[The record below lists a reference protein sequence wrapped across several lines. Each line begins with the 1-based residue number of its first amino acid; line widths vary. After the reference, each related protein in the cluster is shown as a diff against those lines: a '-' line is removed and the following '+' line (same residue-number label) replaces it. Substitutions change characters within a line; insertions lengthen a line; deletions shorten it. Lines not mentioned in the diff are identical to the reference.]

1 MPTNS
6 ARRDYFPRLPLFG
19 AGAVIGLSLLAAIAG
34 RLSGDGKMQPTA
46 TLVAERELM
55 FEDRADGAV
64 VIVNAANNKTI
75 QVMTGQNGFVRGTLR
90 GFARTRHM
98 NGLGEFLPFRLTS
111 WSDGRLILFDPSTG
125 RHVDIEAFGTANE
138 AIFGALLSPSLYTS

>member
-6 ARRDYFPRLPLFG
+6 VRREYFPRLPLIG
-19 AGAVIGLSLLAAIAG
+19 AATVVGLSLLAAIAG
-34 RLSGDGKMQPTA
+34 RLSGDGKMQPT
-46 TLVAERELM
+46 TTMVAERDLM

-64 VIVNAANNKTI
+64 LIVNAANNKTI
-75 QVMTGQNGFVRGTLR
+75 KVMTGQNGFLRGTLR

-98 NGLGEFLPFRLTS
+98 DGIGEFVPFRLTS